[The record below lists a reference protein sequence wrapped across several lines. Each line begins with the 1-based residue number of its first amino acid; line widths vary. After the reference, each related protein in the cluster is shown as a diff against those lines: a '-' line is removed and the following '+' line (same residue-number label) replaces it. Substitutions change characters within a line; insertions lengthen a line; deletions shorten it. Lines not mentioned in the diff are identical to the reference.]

1 MIWYILVGVLLH
13 FESLSILGIKIA
25 PLWKGLFILFVF
37 SNSRIVYN
45 ASSVIKI
52 YWFIFITGLISS
64 IINGNLFVD
73 IAYHLRVLLI
83 PCILSFILTFGKGW
97 DTLKAFLSLATFV
110 LFASGLYFFGLLE
123 PITESIE
130 LTSTGEVLKGF
141 VGFFQKPHGA
151 NSIFSIISITSLVF
165 IVENKPY
172 NKRLILIFLVA
183 VLMMF
188 STYVRTGLL
197 ALFLVTL
204 YLSKERTYYS
214 KKMKL
219 SILMV
224 SMVVSV
230 FYVQGNEAVKNR
242 LLDKTENNL
251 DKDYTERVGSSRLLI
266 WAAYLDMYKSSSVVD
281 QIIGVGEEKA
291 KTKFEKRFGMK
302 LIPHNGF
309 IEVLVFRGLIGV
321 FLYTILLR
329 ELWSKQSFESR
340 SDILLIRS
348 YVIFIISLMLTQGVN
363 LVYEFVFISL
373 GILSK
378 KQKSYVKWKS
388 VN

>member
-1 MIWYILVGVLLH
+1 MIWFILVGVLLH
-13 FESLSILGIKIA
+13 FESISILGVKIA
-25 PLWKGLFILFVF
+25 PLWKGLFILFVIL
-37 SNSRIVYN
+37 NGRIVYN
-45 ASSVIKI
+45 ASSVVKI
-52 YWFIFITGLISS
+52 YWYIFITGLLSS
-64 IINGNLFVD
+64 IINGNVLVD
-73 IAYHLRVLLI
+73 MAYHLRVLLI
-83 PCILSFILTFGKGW
+83 PCMVSFILTFGKGW
-97 DTLKAFLSLATFV
+97 DTLKVFLSLATFF
-110 LFASGLYFFGLLE
+110 LFASGLYFFGLVQ

-130 LTSTGEVLKGF
+130 LTSTGEVLNGF

-151 NSIFSIISITSLVF
+151 NSVFSIIAITSLVF

-172 NKRLILIFLVA
+172 NKRLILILLVA
-183 VLMMF
+183 VILIF

-204 YLSKERTYYS
+204 YLLKEPTYYS
-214 KKMKL
+214 KKLKL
-219 SILMV
+219 SILMA

-230 FYVQGNEAVKNR
+230 LYVQGNEAVKNR
-242 LLDKTENNL
+242 LLDKTENNR

-266 WAAYLDMYKSSSVVD
+266 WAAYLDMYRSSSVVD
-281 QIIGVGEEKA
+281 QFIGVGEEKA
-291 KTKFEKRFGMK
+291 KTRFEKKFGMK

-329 ELWSKQSFESR
+329 ELWSKKSFESR
-340 SDILLIRS
+340 SDILLMRS
-348 YVIFIISLMLTQGVN
+348 YVIFILSLMLTQGVN
-363 LVYEFVFISL
+363 LVYEFVFITL

-378 KQKSYVKWKS
+378 KQKSYVEWKS